1 VGRAAN
7 LAALLDPIAGMPSRR
22 ELARLVDPDR
32 PAGDVLVGA
41 TISGLDRGGSYAD
54 RWRAAFRFRDAGA
67 TWGLV
72 AMDRG
77 VRPKLVLEALGQVFE
92 AEDLDFEDQAGA
104 PGDPVIGGGEE
115 GTGDPG
121 AGPEGSGGAEGG
133 GGSNGGGSDG
143 GPVTPTLPPV
153 PTLPPTPTVPPTP
166 TLPQVT
172 DPVGGIVD
180 GLGNTVEDVVD
191 GVGDTV
197 DGLVD
202 PEPDGGPNCLLGV
215 VCT

>member
-1 VGRAAN
+1 M
-7 LAALLDPIAGMPSRR
+7 LDPIAGMPSRR

-32 PAGDVLVGA
+32 RAGDLLVGA
-41 TISGLDRGGSYAD
+41 TISGLDRGGAYAD
-54 RWRAAFRFRDAGA
+54 RWRAAFRFSDAGA

-77 VRPKLVLEALGQVFE
+77 VRPELVLEALGRVFE

-104 PGDPVIGGGEE
+104 PGDPVIGGGED
-115 GTGDPG
+115 GTGDPA
-121 AGPEGSGGAEGG
+121 AGTDGSAGG
-133 GGSNGGGSDG
+133 GGRRWRLDGRRLDG

-153 PTLPPTPTVPPTP
+153 PTLPPTPTVPTTP
-166 TLPQVT
+166 TLPPVT

-180 GLGNTVEDVVD
+180 GLGDTVDDVVD
-191 GVGDTV
+191 GVGDTSTV
-197 DGLVD
+197 CSI
-202 PEPDGGPNCLLGV
+202 PTPDGGPDCLLGV

>member
-1 VGRAAN
+1 MARAAN

-77 VRPKLVLEALGQVFE
+77 VGPKLVLEALGQVFE

-115 GTGDPG
+115 GTGDSG
-121 AGPEGSGGAEGG
+121 AGSDGSGGAEGG
-133 GGSNGGGSDG
+133 GGS
-143 GPVTPTLPPV
+143 TAAAPTE
-153 PTLPPTPTVPPTP
+153 
-166 TLPQVT
+166 
-172 DPVGGIVD
+172 GR
-180 GLGNTVEDVVD
+180 
-191 GVGDTV
+191 
-197 DGLVD
+197 
-202 PEPDGGPNCLLGV
+202 
-215 VCT
+215 